1 MISALSLATMA
12 VKAKRSALP
21 AVLMLGKLL
30 HKTQKSIAPRRHL
43 TSQIHRFLA
52 SWEAKTVR
60 TQASTRSR
68 K

>member
-1 MISALSLATMA
+1 MTSALSLATMA
-12 VKAKRSALP
+12 AKGRHCALL

-30 HKTQKSIAPRRHL
+30 HKTQKSIAPSRHL

-60 TQASTRSR
+60 MQASTRSR